1 LRALFEKEADPRKWG
16 AAEMPCPDGW
26 SDESLKGLWRALPA
40 ALAWIDESFPGCIAP
55 LAPLAAGQV
64 VQAQGKMKHVVFSGI
79 RDKTLEQRL
88 FSTGSWDIQSAV
100 TSKTDVLVVADG
112 EVKESTKT
120 KKARELD
127 ITIQTISEFR
137 SSLG

>member
-1 LRALFEKEADPRKWG
+1 MA
-16 AAEMPCPDGW
+16 CPDGW

-40 ALAWIDESFPGCIAP
+40 ALAWIDESFPGCTAPMAPAAAP
-55 LAPLAAGQV
+55 LASMQGGQQSAGQL
-64 VQAQGKMKHVVFSGI
+64 KYVVFSGV
-79 RDKTLEQRL
+79 RDKALEQRL
-88 FSTGSWDIQSAV
+88 LATGSWDIQSSV

-112 EVKESTKT
+112 DVKESAKT

-137 SSLG
+137 SSLV